1 MPLPENPAPENP
13 APEKPSHGKKD
24 WSPALAAALIIVGFG
39 LVFFVMPKIMLWLGD
54 YSPWL
59 AAAFG
64 SVAVLCF
71 FLLFWL
77 RARYQRRRDG

>member
-1 MPLPENPAPENP
+1 MPETPT
-13 APEKPSHGKKD
+13 SGKKD
-24 WSPALAAALIIVGFG
+24 RSPAIAAALIIVGFG

-64 SVAVLCF
+64 AVAVLCF

-77 RARYQRRRDG
+77 RARYQRSRDDQN